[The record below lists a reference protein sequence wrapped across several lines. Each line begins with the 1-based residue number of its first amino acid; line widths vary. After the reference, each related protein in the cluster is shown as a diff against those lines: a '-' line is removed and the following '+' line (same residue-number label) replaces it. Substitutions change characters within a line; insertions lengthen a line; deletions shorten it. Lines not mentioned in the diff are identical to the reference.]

1 MQFNWL
7 VFNWTLSMY
16 EGVSITPILAWQRGE
31 REVIF
36 WSKLRDFIYEWPLIP
51 CESRLKCATPE
62 NGVTEQHLKM
72 GVTEHGNLKIVVDG
86 DGPNA
91 VPLSVVLDRVDSTDF
106 HLV

>member
-1 MQFNWL
+1 
-7 VFNWTLSMY
+7 MY

-62 NGVTEQHLKM
+62 NGVTEHR
-72 GVTEHGNLKIVVDG
+72 NLKIVVDG